1 MHYKIFIDGE
11 EKLNVV
17 NEKPQ
22 LFTNVKIFAS
32 DEWHG
37 AADAEYKN
45 LCFENIDEEEHRGKV
60 KVKKNGRIHQMLSEG
75 CSQLHTDDGGVSFN
89 GQCYKYVAE
98 KKTRSEAAKA
108 CNVNK
113 GV

>member
-60 KVKKNGRIHQMLSEG
+60 KVKKIAE
-75 CSQLHTDDGGVSFN
+75 FIK
-89 GQCYKYVAE
+89 CYL
-98 KKTRSEAAKA
+98 
-108 CNVNK
+108 K
-113 GV
+113 GVLSFILTMEEYHLMDNVINTSQKRKPDPRQQRLAM